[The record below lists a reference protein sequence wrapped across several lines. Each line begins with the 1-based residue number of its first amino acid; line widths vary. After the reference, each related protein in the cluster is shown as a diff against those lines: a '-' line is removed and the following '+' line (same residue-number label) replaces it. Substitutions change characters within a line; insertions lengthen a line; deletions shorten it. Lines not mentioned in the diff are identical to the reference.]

1 MGVRDKTVLSV
12 IIILVSLNAL
22 GNEHGS
28 AISAHVEEQA
38 LRFTY
43 SWPYTTADDMKPRGG
58 TSQGPS
64 TTLDR
69 DDTQFQSLQATDIDK
84 YELDR
89 RAILAMAGPYR
100 ASFDFLETV
109 AFVTPYER
117 RRPYQS
123 WGTEF
128 VVVVDEKDD
137 FISLQH
143 VMVISFE
150 PEKGSEPVTHVMK
163 HWRQD
168 WQYQD
173 AELSV
178 FVGDNIWSKITVP
191 RRERKGKW
199 SQSVYHVD
207 DSPRYQGYGAWTHS
221 SGFSS
226 WTSNETWRPIP
237 RRESSVRD
245 DYDAI
250 VGANIHTITPDGW
263 VHEQNNRKVASGE
276 KPIVKAKEIGLAR
289 YQRIVDFDWSPGLEF
304 WQNTTQ
310 FWRVVRETW
319 ERKLATSNDLKIIQK
334 VDDTFLFMRLFNLSS
349 RYEQGD
355 EEALREVMG
364 IIDTHTQIVRGSV
377 R

>member
-1 MGVRDKTVLSV
+1 MPKASCMYKFL
-12 IIILVSLNAL
+12 L
-22 GNEHGS
+22 G
-28 AISAHVEEQA
+28 IC
-38 LRFTY
+38 L
-43 SWPYTTADDMKPRGG
+43 TTAIYGQANASNYVFGWTHLNEPKMQEVRGG
-58 TSQGPS
+58 TSRGTEVSLKQSPS
-64 TTLDR
+64 EHWQKLRNPDLSKFQKDR
-69 DDTQFQSLQATDIDK
+69 L
-84 YELDR
+84 
-89 RAILAMAGPYR
+89 AILAMQGQYR
-100 ASFDFLETV
+100 VYFDFMETMG
-109 AFVTPYER
+109 FVEDYSPP
-117 RRPYQS
+117 RPYQS

-128 VVVVDEKDD
+128 VVVENKKDD

-143 VMVISFE
+143 VMVMSFE

-173 AELSV
+173 AELSA
-178 FVGDNIWSKITVP
+178 FVGDNIWSKIKVP
-191 RRERKGKW
+191 RRERKGTW

-250 VGANIHTITPDGW
+250 VGVNIHTITPDGW

-276 KPIVKAKEIGLAR
+276 NLMVRAKEIGLAR
-289 YQRIVDFDWSPGLEF
+289 YQRIVDFDWSPGLDF
-304 WQNTTQ
+304 WQNTSQ
-310 FWRVVRETW
+310 FWQVVRETW
-319 ERKLATSNDLKIIQK
+319 DRTLTTSNRLKIVQE
-334 VDDTFLFMRLFNLSS
+334 VDGAYLFVRLFELSS

-355 EEALREVMG
+355 EKALGEVKNV
-364 IIDTHTQIVRGSV
+364 IDTHSEIVRVSI